1 MNLPFKFNDSSADE
15 FHKVHIS
22 GVCFTKSLELL
33 NQFLRITLSADYSIS
48 YRTLERLVK
57 ELTYCTIPVWHV
69 DGQLLVAS
77 LIIKYVILHKI
88 GILNWIP
95 STHVSTISTSLGHF
109 IYLIGTGVR
118 VNVGEFFFNHLL
130 RHVDT
135 FAIHILIH
143 FPRLLSNFL
152 VSQRPSILAPVNV
165 VGSAPKVIYLSMRL
179 FQVLHVSN
187 VPIDFDT
194 PSGVPTVHL
203 LPALL

>member
-1 MNLPFKFNDSSADE
+1 MCSFNKWQA
-15 FHKVHIS
+15 FI
-22 GVCFTKSLELL
+22 
-33 NQFLRITLSADYSIS
+33 
-48 YRTLERLVK
+48 
-57 ELTYCTIPVWHV
+57 
-69 DGQLLVAS
+69 AS
-77 LIIKYVILHKI
+77 LTIKYVTLHKI
-88 GILNWIP
+88 GISNWIP

-135 FAIHILIH
+135 FAIHILIY

-152 VSQRPSILAPVNV
+152 VSQHPSILAPVNF

-194 PSGVPTVHL
+194 PSGFQRSIYCQPYYRKISRSVHVFGKSSVVSSSRGVSL
-203 LPALL
+203 SDASNKITL